1 MNDASETIMA
11 GINRGDSMGGPAAL
25 AGILRQSLSDY
36 RCLNVEDLAHRYLS
50 WWRDDAFDTGPTFA
64 LVFQRVDA
72 GLSVEEAV
80 KEVDQLLDGQTAG
93 CGPAQRIAPLAA
105 CVTIPTAKIAASA
118 RAEASITHQHPH
130 AGDAAAVV
138 ALLCRHLIEGCS
150 WESAKRNVSENEPDT
165 WSAVCKAGLSTGG
178 YALDVVRTAIHFLDG
193 DEPLAKAL
201 EFSGDQNYCPVVV
214 GAIEGAKMAFATQL
228 ANSGWVEK

>member
-1 MNDASETIMA
+1 MGPIVSGKISMNAAESILA
-11 GINRGDSMGGPAAL
+11 GINRGDGIGGPAAL
-25 AGILRQSLSDY
+25 AEILHQSLSDC
-36 RCLNVEDLAHRYLS
+36 RCLDVDDLACHYLS
-50 WWRDDAFDTGPTFA
+50 WWRDDAFDTGPTFS

-72 GLSVEEAV
+72 GLSVKEAV
-80 KEVDQLLDGQTAG
+80 KEVDQLLGGQTAG

-105 CVTIPTAKIAASA
+105 CVTIPTSKIAAAA

-150 WESAKRNVSENEPDT
+150 WEIAKRNVSESEPDA
-165 WSAVCKAGLSTGG
+165 WSAVLGANLSTGG
-178 YALDVVRTAIHFLDG
+178 HALDVVRTTIHFLDG
-193 DEPLAKAL
+193 DEPLTKAL

-214 GAIEGAKMAFATQL
+214 GAIEGVRSA
-228 ANSGWVEK
+228 

>member
-1 MNDASETIMA
+1 MNEAAESILV
-11 GINRGDSMGGPAAL
+11 GINRGDGIGGPTAI
-25 AGILRQSLSDY
+25 AGILHESLSDC
-36 RCLNVEDLAHRYLS
+36 RCLDVDDLARRYLN
-50 WWRDDAFDTGPTFA
+50 WWRDGAFDTGPTFS
-64 LVFQRVDA
+64 LVFQRADA

-80 KEVDQLLDGQTAG
+80 KEVDQLLGGQTAG

-105 CVTIPTAKIAASA
+105 CVTIPTTKIAALA
-118 RAEASITHQHPH
+118 RDEAQITHQHPH

-150 WESAKRNVSENEPDT
+150 WESAKRNVSESEPDV
-165 WSAVCKAGLSTGG
+165 WSAANKADLSTGG

-214 GAIEGAKMAFATQL
+214 GAIEGARCR
-228 ANSGWVEK
+228 

>member
-1 MNDASETIMA
+1 MNNAAENIMA
-11 GINRGDSMGGPAAL
+11 GINRGDGIGGPAAI
-25 AGILRQSLSDY
+25 AGILRQSLSEC
-36 RCLNVEDLAHRYLS
+36 RCLDVDDLSRRYLG
-50 WWRDDAFDTGPTFA
+50 WWQDCAFDAGPTFA

-72 GLSVEEAV
+72 GLCVEEAV
-80 KEVDQLLDGQTAG
+80 KEVDQLLGGQTAG

-105 CVTIPTAKIAASA
+105 CVTIPTTKIAASA
-118 RAEASITHQHPH
+118 RAEASITHQHPY

-150 WESAKRNVSENEPDT
+150 WEEAKRNVSESEPDA
-165 WSAVCKAGLSTGG
+165 WSAVDKADLSTGG

-193 DEPLAKAL
+193 DEPLARAL

-214 GAIEGAKMAFATQL
+214 GAIEGARR
-228 ANSGWVEK
+228 